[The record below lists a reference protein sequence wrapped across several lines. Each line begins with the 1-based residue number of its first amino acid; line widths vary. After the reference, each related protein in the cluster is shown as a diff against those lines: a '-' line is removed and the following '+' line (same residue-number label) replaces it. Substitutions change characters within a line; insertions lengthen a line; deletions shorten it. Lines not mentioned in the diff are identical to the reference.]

1 MTSNSC
7 YEIYFRLIYSSS
19 KDQGVAGF
27 LSAKEYPFG
36 VTTPD
41 HRADPAIKLFR
52 QIARLTRFP
61 ILHEEPPFIGFETSS
76 RVRAPGQIF
85 SVRRIE
91 RRRVGA
97 ATGGNFLRSAS
108 ANRHDKNFVVRA
120 RRFDFIDVTGVRD
133 LMAIR
138 RNRIHVLA
146 AEIERRHIVIARRQI
161 ARL

>member
-36 VTTPD
+36 VTPPD

-76 RVRAPGQIF
+76 RLRAPGQVF
-85 SVRRIE
+85 YVRRID
-91 RRRVGA
+91 RRRVCVG
-97 ATGGNFLRSAS
+97 TGRHFLRSGS
-108 ANRHDKNFVVRA
+108 A
-120 RRFDFIDVTGVRD
+120 
-133 LMAIR
+133 
-138 RNRIHVLA
+138 
-146 AEIERRHIVIARRQI
+146 
-161 ARL
+161 